1 MCSSWNG
8 SCSLCTDRSGSRMLP
23 MRRNYLESNFT
34 SMFVYV
40 RDWSSPHMQAFFV
53 FVCCWNGRNALIQRS
68 RPTKKRKLACACSAW
83 HTLHTASY
91 DLTNRSIANRATP
104 INITMEPP
112 LMTRRNNWSFMIY
125 CVDVRQV
132 LFLVT
137 RVQSKKS
144 QTLKIFLKRG
154 IIRSCTKWGF
164 LTDVILNGCDS
175 QRMWN
180 YSGRWIWGNRRVDSL
195 YTQCH
200 NESLC
205 FLEPVSLGFLRDR
218 SIRSLWIEFHLAVRL
233 TPRLHSLIPSQL
245 KPGLV

>member
-8 SCSLCTDRSGSRMLP
+8 SCSLYTARSGSRMLP

-83 HTLHTASY
+83 HALHTASY

-104 INITMEPP
+104 INITMETP

-125 CVDVRQV
+125 
-132 LFLVT
+132 FFT
-137 RVQSKKS
+137 FTFTF
-144 QTLKIFLKRG
+144 TLRPLHWRLHRRYLLYQRG
-154 IIRSCTKWGF
+154 AHSI
-164 LTDVILNGCDS
+164 
-175 QRMWN
+175 
-180 YSGRWIWGNRRVDSL
+180 YNRR
-195 YTQCH
+195 Q
-200 NESLC
+200 
-205 FLEPVSLGFLRDR
+205 FLSSG
-218 SIRSLWIEFHLAVRL
+218 S
-233 TPRLHSLIPSQL
+233 
-245 KPGLV
+245 